1 MRTLRHRSHRSRRR
15 SRPAAFSPVGSPARS
30 RAREL
35 PSPSLALAPFLALA
49 LVVALLAGCAGAT
62 APYRG
67 PYETRRDKTAKGA
80 GIGAAAGAAAA
91 VLKGERQA
99 DEILAGAAIGAV
111 VGAGVGAYMDAQE
124 EKLARIPG
132 TTVER
137 VSPDTILVHFDSD
150 VLFDVDSAI
159 VSPSARGTLEQVAQV
174 LIEHPKTALV
184 VQGHT
189 DATGSEE
196 HNQQLSERR
205 ADAVKN
211 YLIGRGVDSVRMTA
225 VGYGEGYPVASNDTE
240 SGRQLNRRVD
250 LLIKAKAK

>member
-1 MRTLRHRSHRSRRR
+1 MRTLRHRLHRSD
-15 SRPAAFSPVGSPARS
+15 A
-30 RAREL
+30 L
-35 PSPSLALAPFLALA
+35 PSPSRRRHHSVAPAIASLLALT
-49 LVVALLAGCAGAT
+49 LVASLLAGCAGAT

-91 VLKGERQA
+91 VLKGKREA

-124 EKLARIPG
+124 EQLARIPG

-137 VSPDTILVHFDSD
+137 ISPDTILVHFDSD

-159 VSPSARGTLEQVAQV
+159 VSPSARGTLDQVSRA
-174 LIEHPKTALV
+174 LIDHPKTALV

-189 DATGSEE
+189 DSTGTEV
-196 HNQQLSERR
+196 HNQELSERR
-205 ADAVKN
+205 AEAVKN
-211 YLIGRGVDSVRMTA
+211 YLIGRGVDTARMTA